1 MLYATLEV
9 EERLQGLG
17 STVFCNVLYVGNDRV
32 LDSAS
37 RGAFAAA
44 GQSCIL

>member
-1 MLYATLEV
+1 MLCATLEV

-17 STVFCNVLYVGNDRV
+17 NLVFCNVLYVGNDRV
-32 LDSAS
+32 LDSTS

-44 GQSCIL
+44 GQSCIF

>member
-17 STVFCNVLYVGNDRV
+17 STVFCNVLYVGNNRIV
-32 LDSAS
+32 HCTS
-37 RGAFAAA
+37 RRAFAAA

>member
-9 EERLQGLG
+9 EERLQGPG
-17 STVFCNVLYVGNDRV
+17 STVFCNVLYVGNDKV
-32 LDSAS
+32 LYSTS